1 MGNNL
6 IIVSDYIDKNSFFK
20 KYQDKTDVL
29 ALTPIA
35 ISWFD
40 NEKIPYLTIED
51 FYDTKQY
58 CSDLKQIY
66 LETEQVFKR
75 LDQVCEKSIGFP
87 HAYTGNI
94 NYFLELLADTYY
106 LEKLSQKI
114 NKEYSR
120 VFLFGIRSQ
129 KKLKWGSLKF
139 SDIKA

>member
-66 LETEQVFKR
+66 LETGDPE
-75 LDQVCEKSIGFP
+75 L
-87 HAYTGNI
+87 NI
-94 NYFLELLADTYY
+94 ANLIET
-106 LEKLSQKI
+106 I
-114 NKEYSR
+114 CNEYH
-120 VFLFGIRSQ
+120 
-129 KKLKWGSLKF
+129 
-139 SDIKA
+139 